1 MTYDDISDLIQ
12 DALVTLAERR
22 AAWLGDDTAAIRL
35 LANLVD
41 KATEELAQRVAT
53 ALAAGTTWQQIADA
67 LGTTP
72 AEVRLRY
79 ADQQT

>member
-1 MTYDDISDLIQ
+1 MTCDDISDLIEES
-12 DALVTLAERR
+12 LVMLAERR

-41 KATEELAQRVAT
+41 RAAEALAQRVA
-53 ALAAGTTWQQIADA
+53 AARAAGTTWQEIADA

-72 AEVRLRY
+72 TEVRLHF